1 MLLTFRCSTSG
12 EIRTH
17 KQMLLRHSAIP
28 IRVPRNLQVAYF
40 LVLNWQFKGKYY
52 ADATFCDS
60 DGARTHDP
68 YIKSVVLY
76 LLSYEVNYRLYFI
89 LGHILHKPNDKF

>member
-28 IRVPRNLQVAYF
+28 IRVPRYLQVAYF
-40 LVLNWQFKGKYY
+40 LILNWQFKGKYY
-52 ADATFCDS
+52 ADATFVTPM
-60 DGARTHDP
+60 GLEPMTP
-68 YIKSVVLY
+68 TLKV
-76 LLSYEVNYRLYFI
+76 
-89 LGHILHKPNDKF
+89 

>member
-17 KQMLLRHSAIP
+17 KQMLLGHSAIP
-28 IRVPRNLQVAYF
+28 IRVPRYLQVAYF
-40 LVLNWQFKGKYY
+40 LDLNWQFKGKYY

-60 DGARTHDP
+60 DGT
-68 YIKSVVLY
+68 
-76 LLSYEVNYRLYFI
+76 
-89 LGHILHKPNDKF
+89 

>member
-28 IRVPRNLQVAYF
+28 IRVPRYLQVAYF
-40 LVLNWQFKGKYY
+40 LILNWQFKGKYY
-52 ADATFCDS
+52 ADATFVIPPGIEPFTISLQGSSASLGTCE
-60 DGARTHDP
+60 P
-68 YIKSVVLY
+68 K
-76 LLSYEVNYRLYFI
+76 I
-89 LGHILHKPNDKF
+89 LRDI